1 MQNENKKE
9 QKQFSFAS
17 EYPLVN
23 ILVFS
28 LAAMFLNDNFS
39 RFVREGKFLNAAKEI
54 AGTYFAFFLFWAI
67 CCAFVDTILK
77 NSFKRLLPKLNKTRQ
92 LFVAILVIV
101 FFLLAWYI
109 ISLIF

>member
-1 MQNENKKE
+1 MQDETKNEKK
-9 QKQFSFAS
+9 QLNFAS

-28 LAAMFLNDNFS
+28 LAAMFFDGNFS
-39 RFVREGKFLNAAKEI
+39 RFVAEGQFLNAIEEI
-54 AGTYFAFFLFWAI
+54 AGTYFCFFLFWAF

-77 NSFKRLLPKLNKTRQ
+77 NSFKRLLPKLNKTKQ
-92 LFVAILVIV
+92 IFVAILVV
-101 FFLLAWYI
+101 ACFLLAWHI